1 MGNEFTKVVVD
12 ALAKY
17 FLENIPGIA
26 QVLTEWPGANITLKY
41 PSLTIMTKVPS
52 FQAYAPRLLE
62 QGETNLET
70 NQAENSYV
78 VGQYD
83 TIIQFDIWAKNKVE
97 RAIYYDLF
105 FKAFNKEIDPM
116 GLRIKLENYYNEW
129 CNLSMTGFSYEDDSV
144 ASQTQAWRVTVEA
157 SLTCNAILSKTE
169 YIITQPPGLQL
180 TLPDK
185 IE

>member
-1 MGNEFTKVVVD
+1 MAGEFTKVIVD
-12 ALAKY
+12 AMAAHFLA
-17 FLENIPGIA
+17 NIPGIA

-41 PSLTIMTKVPS
+41 PSLTIITKEPS
-52 FQAYAPRLLE
+52 FQAYAPRLLL
-62 QGETNLET
+62 QGETDLET
-70 NQAENSYV
+70 NTAESAYV

-83 TIIQFDIWAKNKVE
+83 TKIQFDIWAKNKVE
-97 RAIYYDLF
+97 RAVYYDLF

-116 GLRIKLENYYNEW
+116 GLRLQLENYYSEW
-129 CNLSMTGFSYEDDSV
+129 CNVTMTGHRFADDSV
-144 ASQTQAWRVTVEA
+144 ASQTQAWRVIVDAE
-157 SLTCNAILSKTE
+157 LTCNAVLSKTE